1 MIRQFD
7 LIDNPSQR
15 SRAIAP
21 LVMVVQSHLYD
32 EGPTLLVA
40 PLFQMSPAALLTKV
54 TIPVWHDGVDYILML
69 SELGAIER
77 RAASKVR
84 GSLLAH
90 EDDIRRALD
99 RLFTG
104 F

>member
-1 MIRQFD
+1 MIRQFE
-7 LIDNPSQR
+7 IVENPSTR

-21 LVMVVQSHLYD
+21 YVVLLQSHLYD
-32 EGPTLLVA
+32 EGLTAIVA
-40 PLFQMSPAALLTKV
+40 PMMMMSAAATLTRV
-54 TIPVWHDGVDYILML
+54 SLPVEFDGTKYILML
-69 SELGAIER
+69 SELATVERGALG
-77 RAASKVR
+77 RAR
-84 GSLLAH
+84 GSLVDR

>member
-7 LIDNPSQR
+7 LIDNPSSR
-15 SRAIAP
+15 SRVIAP
-21 LVMVVQSHLYD
+21 FLMVVQSHLYD
-32 EGPTLLVA
+32 EGSTLLVA
-40 PLFQMSPAALLTKV
+40 PLLGMASAAVLTRV
-54 TIPVWHDGVDYILML
+54 SLTVSHDRRDYILML
-69 SELGAIER
+69 SELGAIR
-77 RAASKVR
+77 RPTVAVVR
-84 GSLLAH
+84 GSLLAY

>member
-7 LIDNPSQR
+7 IVENPSAR
-15 SRAIAP
+15 SRGVAP
-21 LVMVVQSHLYD
+21 YVMLVQSHLYD
-32 EGPTLLVA
+32 EGLTALVA
-40 PLFQMSPAALLTKV
+40 PLLAMPEAATV
-54 TIPVWHDGVDYILML
+54 TRVSLPVNFNGEAYLLML
-69 SELGAIER
+69 SELGAVER
-77 RAASKVR
+77 RVVTR
-84 GSLLAH
+84 TLGSLADR

>member
-7 LIDNPSQR
+7 VIDNPSPR
-15 SRAIAP
+15 SRVIAP
-21 LVMVVQSHLYD
+21 FVAVVQSHLYD

-40 PLFQMSPAALLTKV
+40 PLLRMAPAAVLTKV
-54 TIPVWHDGVDYILML
+54 SLTVLLDRQAYILML
-69 SELGAIER
+69 SELGAISR
-77 RAASKVR
+77 LTAAVVR
-84 GSLLAH
+84 GSLTAY

>member
-7 LIDNPSQR
+7 LLANPSPR
-15 SRAIAP
+15 SRLIAP
-21 LVMVVQSHLYD
+21 FVMVVQSHLYD

-40 PLFQMSPAALLTKV
+40 PLVQMPTAAVMSRVSLPV
-54 TIPVWHDGVDYILML
+54 VHNNVGYIPML
-69 SELGAIER
+69 SEMGAIDCKS
-77 RAASKVR
+77 AGAVR

>member
-7 LIDNPSQR
+7 LIDNPSSR
-15 SRAIAP
+15 SRVIAP
-21 LVMVVQSHLYD
+21 FLMVVQSHLYD
-32 EGPTLLVA
+32 EGSTRLVA
-40 PLFQMSPAALLTKV
+40 PLLGMASAAVLTRV
-54 TIPVWHDGVDYILML
+54 SLTVSHDRRDYILML
-69 SELGAIER
+69 SELGAIR
-77 RAASKVR
+77 RPTVAVVR
-84 GSLLAH
+84 GSLLAY

>member
-7 LIDNPSQR
+7 IVENPSAR

-21 LVMVVQSHLYD
+21 YVVLLQSHLYD
-32 EGPTLLVA
+32 EGLTAIVA
-40 PLFQMSPAALLTKV
+40 PMMMMSAAAALTRVSL
-54 TIPVWHDGVDYILML
+54 PVEVDGTNYILLL
-69 SELGAIER
+69 SELATVERGALGR
-77 RAASKVR
+77 RR
-84 GSLLAH
+84 GSLADR

>member
-7 LIDNPSQR
+7 IIENPSPR
-15 SRAIAP
+15 SRQIAP
-21 LVMVVQSHLYD
+21 YLMLVQSHLYD
-32 EGPTLLVA
+32 EGPTAVVA
-40 PLFQMSPAALLTKV
+40 PLLDMPEPARV
-54 TIPVWHDGVDYILML
+54 TRVSLSVQFDGKPYLLML
-69 SELGAIER
+69 SELGSVER
-77 RAASKVR
+77 RTLGRSL
-84 GSLLAH
+84 GSLRDR

>member
-1 MIRQFD
+1 
-7 LIDNPSQR
+7 
-15 SRAIAP
+15 
-21 LVMVVQSHLYD
+21 MVVQSHLYD

-40 PLFQMSPAALLTKV
+40 PLFQMTPAAVMTKV
-54 TIPVWHDGVDYILML
+54 SLPVVHNGVGYILML
-69 SELGAIER
+69 SEMGAIDR
-77 RAASKVR
+77 KSAGAVR
-84 GSLLAH
+84 GSLLNY

>member
-7 LIDNPSQR
+7 VLDNPSSQ

-21 LVMVVQSHLYD
+21 FVAVIQSHLYD
-32 EGPTLLVA
+32 EGPTVLVA
-40 PLFQMSPAALLTKV
+40 PLLRMPITALLTKV
-54 TIPVWHDGVDYILML
+54 TIPVVHQGESFVLML
-69 SELGAIER
+69 SEMAALDR
-77 RAASKVR
+77 RVLSVAR
-84 GSLLAH
+84 GSLADR

>member
-7 LIDNPSQR
+7 VIENPSPR
-15 SRAIAP
+15 SRDIAP
-21 LVMVVQSHLYD
+21 YVMLVQSHLYD
-32 EGPTLLVA
+32 EGLTALVA
-40 PLFQMSPAALLTKV
+40 PLFEMPAAATV
-54 TIPVWHDGVDYILML
+54 TRVSLPVELEGRADLLML
-69 SELGAIER
+69 SELGAVER
-77 RAASKVR
+77 RHLGRPV
-84 GSLLAH
+84 GSLAAR

>member
-7 LIDNPSQR
+7 LIDNPSPR
-15 SRAIAP
+15 SRPVAP
-21 LVMVVQSHLYD
+21 LVMVIQSHLYD

-40 PLFQMSPAALLTKV
+40 PLFQMDPAALVTKV
-54 TIPVWHDGVDYILML
+54 SLQVRHDDVSYILML
-69 SELGAIER
+69 SELGAIDR
-77 RAASKVR
+77 KVASRVR
-84 GSLLAH
+84 GSLLPY